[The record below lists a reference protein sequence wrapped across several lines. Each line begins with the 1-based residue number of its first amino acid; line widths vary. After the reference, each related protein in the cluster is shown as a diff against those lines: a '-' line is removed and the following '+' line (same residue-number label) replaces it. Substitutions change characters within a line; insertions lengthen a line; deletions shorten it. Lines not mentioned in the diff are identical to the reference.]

1 MNELQTSSRTL
12 GILERMLMALA
23 LLTLFAS
30 AALAQKPVNGNGKVV
45 KQMRPLSKF
54 SSVSLNFGADLT
66 IINGETPSFRIEAD
80 ENVLPHIGTRIRG
93 GQLQITQDRW
103 IEPSTRVKIRIGAPF
118 TTSVETS
125 GYSNVVVDGIKGSR
139 FSIEAGVGTATLAG
153 SADRLQA
160 RTKTG
165 TIDATDLQAAYA
177 DVAVSSH
184 APSALGRLMI

>member
-80 ENVLPHIGTRIRG
+80 ETYFHISAREFAEVSCRSPRI
-93 GQLQITQDRW
+93 
-103 IEPSTRVKIRIGAPF
+103 
-118 TTSVETS
+118 
-125 GYSNVVVDGIKGSR
+125 
-139 FSIEAGVGTATLAG
+139 AG
-153 SADRLQA
+153 SNLR
-160 RTKTG
+160 RG
-165 TIDATDLQAAYA
+165 
-177 DVAVSSH
+177 
-184 APSALGRLMI
+184 